1 MEWLAMDMKTSRI
14 TSWLFKRQ
22 LLILGRYLRPLIP
35 QIGASDSIGILFV
48 LNRYFQSSLNIKADL
63 SNLKI
68 LKYTT
73 NFCSYWTQFWN
84 FLKIYNFYNTW
95 PIQFY
100 MYAMQV
106 QYMYVIHLRLTIQ
119 VLYLKLRFLISCLH
133 FTSDMLIHVIIIN
146 QIRS

>member
-1 MEWLAMDMKTSRI
+1 MDMKTSRI

-73 NFCSYWTQFWN
+73 NFCSY
-84 FLKIYNFYNTW
+84 
-95 PIQFY
+95 
-100 MYAMQV
+100 
-106 QYMYVIHLRLTIQ
+106 
-119 VLYLKLRFLISCLH
+119 
-133 FTSDMLIHVIIIN
+133 
-146 QIRS
+146 